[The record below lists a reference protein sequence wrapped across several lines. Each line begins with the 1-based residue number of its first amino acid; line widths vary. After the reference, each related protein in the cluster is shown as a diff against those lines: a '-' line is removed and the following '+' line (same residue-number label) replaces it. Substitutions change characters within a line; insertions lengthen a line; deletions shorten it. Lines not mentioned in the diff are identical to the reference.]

1 MGNKN
6 FYEFKSDDF
15 MLVKFDMDIK
25 YAEMVEAV
33 LEKLDDDEFDKIKF
47 YSDYLPF
54 LSSTENDESF
64 WDIIFLDSK
73 IKKFVESIL
82 IKYNVEFTS
91 EDITELYYEKSE
103 KLGIDFIK
111 EIDDFLD
118 NHLEIDCILDKINS
132 DGINSLKKYELNFLE
147 KQSTK

>member
-1 MGNKN
+1 MRNKN

>member
-1 MGNKN
+1 MRNKN

-64 WDIIFLDSK
+64 WDIIFLDGK

>member
-118 NHLEIDCILDKINS
+118 NHLEIDGILDKINS
-132 DGINSLKKYELNFLE
+132 DGINSLKKYELNFLK

>member
-25 YAEMVEAV
+25 YAEMIEAV
-33 LEKLDDDEFDKIKF
+33 LEKLDNDEFDKIKF

-118 NHLEIDCILDKINS
+118 NHLEIDGILDKINS
-132 DGINSLKKYELNFLE
+132 DGINSLKKYELNFLK

>member
-64 WDIIFLDSK
+64 WDIIFLDGK

>member
-1 MGNKN
+1 MRNKN

-15 MLVKFDMDIK
+15 MLVRFDMDIK
-25 YAEMVEAV
+25 NAEMIEAV
-33 LEKLDDDEFDKIKF
+33 LEKLSNDEFDKVKYLTDI
-47 YSDYLPF
+47 LPF
-54 LSSTENDESF
+54 LSSTEKDETF

-73 IKKFVESIL
+73 IKKFFESIL
-82 IKYNVEFTS
+82 KKYNVMFDS
-91 EDITELYYEKSE
+91 QDITNLYYEKSE

-118 NHLEIDCILDKINS
+118 NHLDIDSILDKINS